1 MPELPEVETTVR
13 GLSKLLGQRILSVE
27 LFHQRLRTELDK
39 KALQQLAGTRISAI
53 SRRAKYILFDFDN
66 GQCLLAHLGMSGGFA
81 IVPKHNPRRK
91 HEHVIFQLQEQDL
104 RYHDP
109 RRFGLLELFAD
120 RQAALASTWL
130 ASLGPEPL
138 EQDFNSRYMLEISKG
153 RSTPLKVHLMNPKI
167 VVGIGNIYASE
178 ALFQSGI
185 LPQTPA
191 GALDEAQWA
200 VVVAKVREI
209 LALSIEKGGTT
220 LRDFSN
226 TEGKMGY
233 FQQSLWVYGRAN
245 QPCQRCQNSIMSQ
258 TMGQRSTFWCP
269 HCQH

>member
-13 GLSKLLGQRILSVE
+13 GLSKLTGQRIVSVE
-27 LFHQRLRTELDK
+27 LFHQRLRSALDAT
-39 KALQQLAGTRISAI
+39 ALQQLAGTRISSI
-53 SRRAKYILFDFDN
+53 QRRAKYILFDFDN
-66 GQCLLAHLGMSGGFA
+66 GQCLLAHLGMSGGFV
-81 IVPKHNPRRK
+81 IVDKDSPRRK
-91 HEHVIFQLQEQDL
+91 HEHVIFHLQDKDL

-109 RRFGLLELFAD
+109 RRFGLLELYAS
-120 RQAALASTWL
+120 RAAALQSSWL

-138 EQDFNSRYMLEISKG
+138 EPQFNSQYMLEVSGG
-153 RSTPLKVHLMNPKI
+153 RRTPLKVHLMNPKV

-178 ALFQSGI
+178 ALFESGI

-191 GALDEAQWA
+191 GELSAAQWE

-209 LALSIEKGGTT
+209 LARSIEKGGTT

-245 QPCQRCQNSIMSQ
+245 QACHRCQNSIMSQ
-258 TMGQRSTFWCP
+258 SMGQRSTFWCP